1 MKTDIQIAQE
11 ATMLPIKD
19 VAASIGIKE
28 DDLELYGK
36 YKAKISDELI
46 NRTKKNP
53 DGKLILVTAINPTPA
68 GEGKTTTSVGLG
80 EAFGRLGKKA
90 LIALREPSLGPCFGI
105 KGGAAG
111 GGYAQVVPM
120 EDLNLHLQEIFMQ
133 LHLRTI
139 CLRHFLTTI
148 SSRATSLVSTRA
160 RLYGRDVWI

>member
-46 NRTKKNP
+46 NRTKNNP

-68 GEGKTTTSVGLG
+68 GEGKTTTSVVL
-80 EAFGRLGKKA
+80 ERHLDAWERKRLLHFVSRHLDLA
-90 LIALREPSLGPCFGI
+90 LVLREEQPV
-105 KGGAAG
+105 A
-111 GGYAQVVPM
+111 
-120 EDLNLHLQEIFMQ
+120 DTH
-133 LHLRTI
+133 
-139 CLRHFLTTI
+139 
-148 SSRATSLVSTRA
+148 
-160 RLYGRDVWI
+160 RLSQWRI

>member
-68 GEGKTTTSVGLG
+68 GEGKTTTSVLERHLDALG
-80 EAFGRLGKKA
+80 RK
-90 LIALREPSLGPCFGI
+90 
-105 KGGAAG
+105 
-111 GGYAQVVPM
+111 
-120 EDLNLHLQEIFMQ
+120 HLSHFVS
-133 LHLRTI
+133 
-139 CLRHFLTTI
+139 RH
-148 SSRATSLVSTRA
+148 
-160 RLYGRDVWI
+160 